1 MHIIIDTLTVGWMV
15 ALLFVYAPQAL
26 ITRTKHSWLGLFTVT
41 VYLLAQSSWT
51 VAWILGDEWG
61 RDFANYIWFVFNT
74 SVCAVLTFMYFVSNK
89 EIGSG

>member
-26 ITRTKHSWLGLFTVT
+26 ITRTSLSWLGLFTVT

-74 SVCAVLTFMYFVSNK
+74 SVCAVLTCVYITNFVK
-89 EIGSG
+89 EAD

>member
-15 ALLFVYAPQAL
+15 ALLFIYAPLAVT
-26 ITRTKHSWLGLFTVT
+26 TRTLYSWLGLFTVT

-61 RDFANYIWFVFNT
+61 RDFANYLWFAFNT
-74 SVCAVLTFMYFVSNK
+74 SVCAVLTFMYITIFDK
-89 EIGSG
+89 KTI